1 MGNCQAIDA
10 ASMVLQHP
18 NGRAERLYWPVT
30 ASEVMKMHPG
40 HYVALI
46 ITICIPDE
54 EEKQQQSN
62 SVRVTRVK
70 LLKPTDILVLGQAYR
85 LITSQ
90 EVMKGLWAK
99 KYGKTK
105 KKESESAENPPRVRK
120 GQGSECTSEDGMLQS
135 QAAKQEKH
143 RQRTVPSGSVKSRPW
158 QPSLES
164 ISEAAIPHQS

>member
-46 ITICIPDE
+46 ITICIPDK
-54 EEKQQQSN
+54 EEKQQE
-62 SVRVTRVK
+62 K
-70 LLKPTDILVLGQAYR
+70 
-85 LITSQ
+85 
-90 EVMKGLWAK
+90 VMKGLWAK

-105 KKESESAENPPRVRK
+105 KKESESTENSLRVRK
-120 GQGSECTSEDGMLQS
+120 VQGSECKSEDGMLQS

-143 RQRTVPSGSVKSRPW
+143 RQKTVPSGSVKSRPW
-158 QPSLES
+158 RPSLES